1 PKPLSSLNHF
11 TVPVA
16 IPNPPRCVLRLAED
30 ADEAT
35 TCAARTASPGA
46 HPAVRARTYQRRPG
60 AEGELFA
67 RADSVSIRTC
77 SVAESLDADK
87 APMPALFVPE
97 ERWGGGS
104 WRQNHPLTVDA

>member
-1 PKPLSSLNHF
+1 
-11 TVPVA
+11 
-16 IPNPPRCVLRLAED
+16 
-30 ADEAT
+30 
-35 TCAARTASPGA
+35 
-46 HPAVRARTYQRRPG
+46 
-60 AEGELFA
+60 
-67 RADSVSIRTC
+67 VSIRTC